1 MIVRKILFD
10 GMEKGRPSYY
20 MLLRT
25 HPPEKTTQ
33 TDLAVENMKASGL
46 LVQCECSDAQIR
58 SVTDFLARSKTVIT
72 YVLFFYT
79 GRVNLPIILAMNIS
93 TLVTP
98 SIHQTLSADVYSQLR
113 DLLISGRV
121 MPGEKLSLRSIA
133 DAFGVSVMPVRE
145 AVHRLVAEQAL
156 EMAANRYIRVP
167 VLTVSQFR
175 EITSIRLNLEGQA
188 AARAAELVGAE
199 ALREIEDIHEAFC
212 KEFAQSAPD
221 ESRLI
226 ALNKELHFAIYNQA
240 EMPILL
246 QIVESLWLR
255 IGPILNYDL
264 RSGNERVVQRVQAS
278 HHAAMVDALK
288 KRDPVAACESLQSDI
303 KSAAEFIL
311 NTGALIVADAIK
323 PVETD

>member
-1 MIVRKILFD
+1 
-10 GMEKGRPSYY
+10 
-20 MLLRT
+20 
-25 HPPEKTTQ
+25 
-33 TDLAVENMKASGL
+33 
-46 LVQCECSDAQIR
+46 
-58 SVTDFLARSKTVIT
+58 VIT
-72 YVLFFYT
+72 DALFYADP
-79 GRVNLPIILAMNIS
+79 VNLLIILAMNIS

-98 SIHQTLSADVYSQLR
+98 MIRQTLSADVYSQLR

-133 DAFGVSVMPVRE
+133 DALGVSVMPVRE

-156 EMAANRYIRVP
+156 EMSANRYIRVP
-167 VLTVSQFR
+167 LLTVSQFR

-188 AARAAELVGAE
+188 AARAAELVSPE
-199 ALREIEDIHEAFC
+199 ALQEIEAIHDAFC

-255 IGPILNYDL
+255 IGPILNFDL

-288 KRDPVAACESLQSDI
+288 RRDPVAACESLQNDI
-303 KSAAEFIL
+303 KSAAEFIVH
-311 NTGALIVADAIK
+311 TGALIVADVIK
-323 PVETD
+323 PVEN

>member
-1 MIVRKILFD
+1 M
-10 GMEKGRPSYY
+10 
-20 MLLRT
+20 
-25 HPPEKTTQ
+25 
-33 TDLAVENMKASGL
+33 
-46 LVQCECSDAQIR
+46 
-58 SVTDFLARSKTVIT
+58 
-72 YVLFFYT
+72 
-79 GRVNLPIILAMNIS
+79 NLS

-98 SIHQTLSADVYSQLR
+98 MIRQTLSADVYAQLR

-133 DAFGVSVMPVRE
+133 DALGVSVMPVRE

-188 AARAAELVGAE
+188 AARAAELVDSQ
-199 ALREIEDIHEAFC
+199 ALAEIEKIHEAFC
-212 KEFAQSAPD
+212 AEFAKGAPD

-226 ALNKELHFAIYNQA
+226 TLNKELHFAIYNQA
-240 EMPILL
+240 DMPILL

-255 IGPILNYDL
+255 IGPIINYDL
-264 RSGNERVVQRVQAS
+264 RSGTERVVQRVQAS

-288 KRDPVAACESLQSDI
+288 KGDSVAACQSLQDDI

-311 NTGALIVADAIK
+311 NTGALIVADAQK
-323 PVETD
+323 PVDVD